1 MQRYLLWGDQT
12 STWVGKAFAWCI
24 VALVVST
31 SYDVIARYLFK
42 SPTLWAYEVSSYLWS
57 ALFMMG
63 GAYALARNQHV
74 RGDMFYRLWPVRVQ
88 AGVELLLMVLFFF
101 PGIIALV
108 SSGWQFFLPSF
119 ELGER
124 TQTSILQ
131 LPLWPMKAIIPLAG
145 AIMLLQGVVEAAR
158 CVTALRSG
166 AWPRRL
172 SDYEETETRLAQ
184 QEQL

>member
-12 STWVGKAFAWCI
+12 STWIGKTFAWLI
-24 VALVVST
+24 VILVAST

-42 SPTLWAYEVSSYLWS
+42 SPTLWAYEVSYYLYA

-74 RGDMFYRLWPVRVQ
+74 RGDMFYRQWPVKVQ

-108 SSGWQFFLPSF
+108 SSGWQYFLPSF

-131 LPLWPMKAIIPLAG
+131 LPLWPLKGIIPLAG
-145 AIMLLQGVVEAAR
+145 AVMLMQGLVESAR
-158 CVTALRSG
+158 CVIALRTG
-166 AWPRRL
+166 VWPERL
-172 SDYEETETRLAQ
+172 SDIEETETRLAK
-184 QEQL
+184 ESQL